1 MKNKLLF
8 VFSLVLT
15 LFYSSCNDNA
25 PKEQAGKFL
34 SAFYNKNYDEAKL
47 YATERTGTMLSM
59 FKLMDATMDSI
70 GEQKLNEKTLMAS
83 LQEPIIQND
92 TCRIR
97 YQHPFVP
104 ESTEELVLL
113 RIKNKWLVEMALDII
128 DPETMNLIKNMN
140 IPVDSSA
147 NTPNANEEEEAVSDS
162 NMVID
167 VK

>member
-1 MKNKLLF
+1 MKNKLYLLF
-8 VFSLVLT
+8 GFVLAI
-15 LFYSSCNDNA
+15 FYSSCKDNA

-34 SAFYNKNYDEAKL
+34 TAFYNKNYDEAKL
-47 YATERTGTMLSM
+47 YATERTGTLLHM
-59 FKLMDATMDSI
+59 FKTMDASVNSSGIQTFD
-70 GEQKLNEKTLMAS
+70 ENALLAS

-97 YQHPFVP
+97 YQHPLVK

-113 RIKNKWLVEMALDII
+113 KIKNKWLVEMALDII
-128 DPETMNLIKNMN
+128 DPETMNLIKTMN

-147 NTPNANEEEEAVSDS
+147 TTPNANEEEEAVADS